1 MGTVEVGKGAD
12 LILVPGD
19 PTDDIR
25 RLEEVP
31 LTVQGGRVVHD
42 RLHRSMGLAGAAQR

>member
-1 MGTVEVGKGAD
+1 MGTVEVRKGAD

-19 PTDDIR
+19 PTDNIR

-31 LTVQGGRVVHD
+31 LVMQGGRIVHNNL
-42 RLHRSMGLAGAAQR
+42 RP